1 MKKLFPL
8 LSTILII
15 IFSFIACNYKL
26 DNTILSYKKPNNF
39 YYTNLLA
46 QNLALSSPKKCIIE
60 ESNFHDETDLKEK
73 NISDIK
79 SMLKILKKNNFIDRP
94 KDLPN
99 KTAYK
104 ITFTFNKEK
113 LIINVYNEK
122 YLSIYP
128 WDGNYPMD
136 YIDMSKIPISL
147 NLYYL
152 GKYIF
157 KNY

>member
-1 MKKLFPL
+1 M
-8 LSTILII
+8 
-15 IFSFIACNYKL
+15 FSFVACTYKFQ
-26 DNTILSYKKPNNF
+26 NTILSHKKPNNF

-46 QNLALSSPKKCIIE
+46 KNLTLSIPQKCTIE
-60 ESNFHDETDLKEK
+60 ESNFHDKEYLQEK

-79 SMLKILKKNNFIDRP
+79 SMLKLLKKNNFINRP
-94 KDLPN
+94 KDLPG

-104 ITFTFNKEK
+104 ITFTFNEEK

-128 WDGNYPMD
+128 WDGDYPMD
-136 YIDMSKIPISL
+136 YIDMSRVPISL

>member
-1 MKKLFPL
+1 MKKIFMI
-8 LSTILII
+8 LSIILVG
-15 IFSFIACNYKL
+15 IFSFTSCNYSL
-26 DNTILSYKKPNNF
+26 NKKPNNF

-46 QNLALSSPKKCIIE
+46 QNLTLASPKKCIIE
-60 ESNFHDETDLKEK
+60 ECNFHDEEELGEK
-73 NISDIK
+73 SISDIK
-79 SMLKILKKNNFIDRP
+79 NMLKVLKKNNFMNRP
-94 KDLPN
+94 KDLPA
-99 KTAYK
+99 KISYK

-113 LIINVYNEK
+113 LLINVYNEK

-136 YIDMSKIPISL
+136 YINMDKVPISL
-147 NLYYL
+147 NPYYL